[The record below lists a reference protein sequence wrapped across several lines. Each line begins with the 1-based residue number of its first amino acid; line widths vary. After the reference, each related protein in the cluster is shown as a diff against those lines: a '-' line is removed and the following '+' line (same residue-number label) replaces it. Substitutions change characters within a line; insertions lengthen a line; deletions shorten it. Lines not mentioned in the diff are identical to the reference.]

1 MVRVYNVKTFIVE
14 DVPSHIY
21 EMFKNSLYVLIL
33 LQLTL
38 TVQSIHHYRL
48 DTLGG
53 MYVLYTLWY
62 KISKRQVSG

>member
-33 LQLTL
+33 L
-38 TVQSIHHYRL
+38 
-48 DTLGG
+48 
-53 MYVLYTLWY
+53 
-62 KISKRQVSG
+62 